1 MKAPKS
7 PNGSKNFDPYDNVQF
22 RIKTDVVGVTHQI
35 IPKKVVFQNTRDE
48 DPGTLLASLQG
59 KKLHLKMYCSV
70 HPVIFDLVDCH
81 PIFEMGDPARE
92 LPVQMN
98 YLAMEHYLSKLN
110 STLTA
115 VNRI

>member
-1 MKAPKS
+1 
-7 PNGSKNFDPYDNVQF
+7 
-22 RIKTDVVGVTHQI
+22 VGVTHQI
-35 IPKKVVFQNTRDE
+35 IPKKVVFQNIRDE

-59 KKLHLKMYCSV
+59 KQVHPKMYCSV

-81 PIFEMGDPARE
+81 PIFEMGDSARE

-115 VNRI
+115 VNKICLKFTRRYQWVAYICLYRLLVDVE